1 MKFAEFF
8 FTPRPSIRAV
18 VKLAFSAATAVVIA
32 PALRAQ
38 DAAVAA
44 STGATLDLIDN
55 VAVRLALRTLIS
67 DAAAS
72 GLPTGPLVTKVREGV
87 AKHAE
92 PERIRSATSLLAQ
105 RLAVA
110 ANALAPTRSSDE
122 LAAGADALQ
131 VGVPSG
137 TLRSM
142 RRDWPTKLLTIPLGV
157 LAEMVASG
165 VPHANA
171 SRRVHE
177 LLVKGATPGQLAS
190 LGTSVRADIAAGLA
204 PNAAMELR
212 SKGVLSLLY
221 QQAQL
226 GIAAPQSPP
235 LRPHERPRK

>member
-18 VKLAFSAATAVVIA
+18 VKVAFSAATAVVIA

-92 PERIRSATSLLAQ
+92 PERIRNATSLLAH
-105 RLAVA
+105 RLAVG
-110 ANALAPTRSSDE
+110 ANRVACRAWLMILAGTRGWWWCCD
-122 LAAGADALQ
+122 G
-131 VGVPSG
+131 G
-137 TLRSM
+137 
-142 RRDWPTKLLTIPLGV
+142 LG
-157 LAEMVASG
+157 
-165 VPHANA
+165 
-171 SRRVHE
+171 
-177 LLVKGATPGQLAS
+177 
-190 LGTSVRADIAAGLA
+190 LGTGERGL
-204 PNAAMELR
+204 
-212 SKGVLSLLY
+212 G
-221 QQAQL
+221 
-226 GIAAPQSPP
+226 
-235 LRPHERPRK
+235 